1 MEIKYYR
8 EALHNYLVLKID
20 GDDTG
25 SYQYKML
32 EHNNIKGIVPFTIR
46 RIDGETAMYYEIDSK
61 QSLGNMYSRRRIS
74 YENLKKLLKS
84 VVEVTEEISRFFL
97 DDNHLML
104 TEECIFEDFSTG
116 SFHFL
121 YNPDY
126 DNSNGVSFFAS
137 LLEMIDIGDQKAME
151 LIYELCDRVKPDGP
165 CFSLIIN
172 DILRSKEDMESLDD
186 CNNEPIASET
196 NEIDED
202 TDDEEETDV
211 KTKVIPIKLPFG
223 VSMLMAALFAIVGG
237 VLWYIRAAYILTYEE
252 NLLDI
257 AVFMICVMMS
267 LICFIQTLKASKV
280 AGPIIRKR
288 KRSSS
293 DDEYED
299 DEDAEKDE
307 EKEETKDEIRR
318 PAPEAVPSFFYSEE
332 DENEETVLLNF
343 SFSKNPHKLYSEDD
357 GIQNIS
363 LSSLP
368 IVIGKLSSCA
378 DAVIKDPT
386 VSRIHAKIF
395 SFGDEIMIQDLN
407 SKNGTF
413 INGTQLL
420 PNEKRT
426 IEVDDEIVFGK
437 CAFSFR

>member
-8 EALHNYLVLKID
+8 EALHNYLVLKIED
-20 GDDTG
+20 DDTG

-61 QSLGNMYSRRRIS
+61 QSLGNMYSRKRIS
-74 YENLKKLLKS
+74 YESLKKLLKS
-84 VVEVTEEISRFFL
+84 IVEVTEEISRFFL

-104 TEECIFEDFSTG
+104 TEECIFEDFSTEN
-116 SFHFL
+116 FYFL
-121 YNPDY
+121 YNPDF
-126 DNSNGVSFFAS
+126 DNSNAVAFFAS
-137 LLEMIDIGDQKAME
+137 LLEMIDINNQKAME

-172 DILRSKEDMESLDD
+172 DILRAKEDKDITEACHNDLYAEDAD
-186 CNNEPIASET
+186 
-196 NEIDED
+196 IDED
-202 TDDEEETDV
+202 CEDEEETGE
-211 KTKVIPIKLPFG
+211 KAKVVRIKLPFG
-223 VSMLMAALFAIVGG
+223 VSMLMAVLFALVGG
-237 VLWYIRAAYILTYEE
+237 VLWYIRVAYILTYEE

-257 AVFMICVMMS
+257 AIFMICVMMS
-267 LICFIQTLKASKV
+267 LICFIQTLKASKG
-280 AGPIIRKR
+280 AGHLIRKR
-288 KRSSS
+288 KRSSL
-293 DDEYED
+293 DDGYED
-299 DEDAEKDE
+299 DEDAERGED
-307 EKEETKDEIRR
+307 KEETADETER
-318 PAPEAVPSFFYSEE
+318 PDPETAIPSYCAEE

-343 SFSKNPHKLYSEDD
+343 SFAGEARKLYSKEE

-363 LSSLP
+363 LSGLP

-395 SFGDEIMIQDLN
+395 SFGDEIMVQDLN

-413 INGTQLL
+413 INGIQLL
-420 PNEKRT
+420 PNEKKT
-426 IEVDDEIVFGK
+426 IAVDDEIAFGK